1 VNEDTSTTDQLRET
15 GEVFLDWWW
24 ALDIEALGLAVG
36 LVLVVFVCRRW
47 LAKGVVKLT
56 ASIFKK
62 LSRTLSD
69 EVVDK
74 LSEAAE
80 VLLVTFALF
89 IALEGLE
96 PPAVLNGLM
105 RNLIGSVAVL
115 AVFSAW
121 YQLAG
126 PFISL
131 LFSQRPGVVRVE
143 QEWMVRVTRF
153 AIVLFGLT
161 SLLNVW
167 SIDISGALT
176 GVGVL
181 GAGLAIAAQ
190 DLIRNLIAGMSNL
203 TEDRF
208 ETGDAIEVEGMF
220 IGTVAR
226 VDLRS
231 TLIQGFDQIPRHVPN
246 SELANAVVMNFSR
259 MKHRRIWM
267 EFGLVLETSAAQVA
281 AIKESLHA
289 FLRESDLFELGDA
302 APKYVY
308 AHKITENAIEVLF
321 VALTRHGGYED
332 YLRASEAVNLK
343 ILEVVEAAGT
353 ELAYPT
359 QTIEL
364 SKADLGEAGPSG

>member
-1 VNEDTSTTDQLRET
+1 VNEDTLTTEQLRKT
-15 GEVFLDWWW
+15 GALFLDWWRE
-24 ALDIEALGLAVG
+24 LDIETLGLSVG
-36 LVLVVFVCRRW
+36 LVLVVFVSRRW
-47 LAKGVVKLT
+47 LAKGLVKL
-56 ASIFKK
+56 AGGIFKK
-62 LSRTLSD
+62 MSGTLSD
-69 EVVDK
+69 EATDK

-80 VLLVTFALF
+80 VLLITLALF

-96 PPAVLNGLM
+96 PPPVLNGLM
-105 RNLIGSVAVL
+105 RNVIGSVAVL

-121 YQLAG
+121 YRLAG

-131 LFSQRPGVVRVE
+131 LFSQKPGVVRVE
-143 QEWMVRVTRF
+143 QEWMVRATRF

-208 ETGDAIEVEGMF
+208 ETGDAIEVPGMF
-220 IGTVAR
+220 LGTVAR

-259 MKHRRIWM
+259 MEHRRIWM

-281 AIKESLHA
+281 AIKKGLHA
-289 FLRESDLFELGDA
+289 FLRESELFELGDA

-308 AHKITENAIEVLF
+308 AHKITDHGIEMLF
-321 VALTRHGGYED
+321 VALTKSNGYED
-332 YLRASEAVNLK
+332 FLRASEAVSLK

-359 QTIEL
+359 QTLDL
-364 SKADLGEAGPSG
+364 SKADLGEGGPNG